1 MIDQLPPANRLNE
14 AILNDPEYARE
25 IASRPDPVD
34 KEPWSPKVSE
44 YGLVPVMLREVI
56 HGLSGVQQAVTAS
69 AGAKPKKFKPFPG
82 PRTEVDRE
90 RDRQDKEFI
99 LELGGLFGFEES
111 DFF

>member
-1 MIDQLPPANRLNE
+1 M
-14 AILNDPEYARE
+14 LNDPETALE
-25 IASRPDPVD
+25 IAQRPEPTD
-34 KEPWSPKVSE
+34 KEPWTPRVSD

-82 PRTEVDRE
+82 PRTRVDIE
-90 RDRQDKEFI
+90 RDRLDQEFI
-99 LELGGLFGFEES
+99 LDLGGLFGFEES